1 MTRASNLLRKMRGN
15 KMILISSVILA
26 VTFLC
31 GAFAGFLAPF
41 SPYDQALENK
51 LKPPFF
57 ADHNRHRVHV
67 LGTDQLGRDVL
78 SRMLYGIRVSLLIGI
93 MAVAISAVFGVVLGL
108 IAGYYGGIFD
118 DVIMRLA
125 DIQLSIPLI
134 LLAISVIIVLG
145 SSIQVLIMVI
155 GLTQWMAYA
164 RMVRGQ
170 ALSLREKDFVTSA
183 YAVGASDFRVVSRYI
198 FPNTL
203 SSVTVLITL
212 NMATVIVL
220 EAGLSFLGLGI
231 QPPEPSLGTMLSE
244 STSYLSSAWWLST
257 FPGLTIMVIILG
269 INLFGDGLR
278 DVLDPRLENY

>member
-15 KMILISSVILA
+15 KMILISSAILA
-26 VTFLC
+26 LTFFC
-31 GAFAGFLAPF
+31 GAFAGFLAPY

-57 ADHNRHRVHV
+57 TDQKGRAHV

-78 SRMLYGIRVSLLIGI
+78 SRVIYGIRVSLLIGI
-93 MAVAISAVFGVVLGL
+93 LAVAISAAFGIVLGL
-108 IAGYYGGIFD
+108 ISGYYGGLLD
-118 DVIMRLA
+118 DVIMRIA
-125 DIQLSIPLI
+125 DVQLSIPLI

-145 SSIQVLIMVI
+145 SSIQVLIVVI
-155 GLTQWMAYA
+155 GLTQWISYA

-183 YAVGASDFRVVSRYI
+183 YAVGASDLRVLTRYI
-198 FPNTL
+198 LPNTL
-203 SSVTVLITL
+203 SSVTVLVTL

-257 FPGLTIMVIILG
+257 FPGLTIMVIILA